1 MRASLRWLKELSGVD
16 ASVADARE
24 RLTRAGL
31 EVEAVTARGAG
42 LDHIVVAEVRRK
54 APHPKRDKLTLVTVF
69 DGEHE
74 VDVLCGAPNVPEP
87 GGRVL
92 FARVGARLPGG
103 LEIGERAIAGVTSR
117 GMICSEAELDI
128 GADAAGIYVLGQDV
142 VAKPGVPVARAL
154 DLEDWTLEIG
164 LTPNRPDCLGHV
176 GLARELAVLSGKT
189 FAAPV
194 AEAPARV
201 ADPAS
206 VPKTPIEIVH
216 PDRCPRYGAG
226 VVLDVRIAPSPFSV
240 RYRLHNLG
248 IRAINNVVD
257 VTNIVLLEW
266 GHPIHAF
273 DLDKLRGERIV
284 VRRARAAERMA
295 TLDGIERVLT
305 DDDLLICD
313 GQGPVAVAGVM
324 GGANSEI
331 ADTTTR
337 VLVEC
342 AYFDPRSV
350 RRTARRLGL
359 HTEASHRFE
368 RGVDPG
374 AVPAV
379 LAHTLSLLSRLA
391 GGAASASTVDAYPAP
406 VVQPSVVLRD
416 ARIGGLLGF
425 EPSRQDATRVLEGIG
440 CTVVSDDG
448 TSRLVTIPSWR
459 PDMSRDVDL
468 VEEVGRVL
476 GFERIP
482 SIVPS
487 VKPSTEGTL
496 PIIGFAR
503 RLREQAAAIGLDEA
517 VNYAFVSR
525 RELEL
530 ARVPTDCVELANPL
544 SDERAVLRTSLLP
557 GLAADVRRAR
567 RHQVARAKLFEVA
580 RTFHPVADAVL
591 PSERQRIAIALAGL
605 RRAWIGDAE
614 PFDFF
619 DVKGVVEA
627 LVRPLVG
634 VLPETVLDAA
644 LAVDAPFL
652 HPRRRARVR
661 VAGLDVGAL
670 GELHP
675 DVVDALELGGAVA
688 YAELDIGALLAAADR
703 VGPPIARSLPRFPSA
718 TRDIAVVVAEPL
730 PAAEVASALREA
742 AGELVEDV
750 SLFDLYRGAPV
761 PAGHKSLAFHVVYR
775 DRDATL
781 TDARVDE
788 AHGRLVKAAEARFGA
803 SLRA

>member
-1 MRASLRWLKELSGVD
+1 MRASLRWLKELSGVE
-16 ASVADARE
+16 APVADVRE

-42 LDHIVVAEVRRK
+42 LDGIVVAEVRKK
-54 APHPKRDKLTLVTVF
+54 APHPKRDKLTLVTVY

-92 FARVGARLPGG
+92 FARVGAKLPGG

-128 GADAAGIYVLGQDV
+128 GADSAGIVVLGADV
-142 VAKPGVPVARAL
+142 VAKPGEPIARAL

-176 GLARELAVLSGKT
+176 GPARELAVLSGKT
-189 FAAPV
+189 FAVPV
-194 AEAPARV
+194 PPAPARF
-201 ADPAS
+201 ADPAD
-206 VPKTPIEIVH
+206 VPPTPIEIAH

-226 VVLDVRIAPSPFSV
+226 VVLEVAIAPSPFAV

-248 IRAINNVVD
+248 IRAISNVVD

-273 DLDKLRGERIV
+273 DLDKLRGEKIV
-284 VRRARAAERMA
+284 VRRARADERMA
-295 TLDGIERVLT
+295 TLDGIERVLV

-313 GQGPVAVAGVM
+313 GEGPVAVAGVM

-331 ADTTTR
+331 AATTR
-337 VLVEC
+337 RVLIEC

-374 AVPAV
+374 AVPTV
-379 LAHTLSLLSRLA
+379 LAHTLSMLTRLA
-391 GGAASASTVDAYPAP
+391 GGAASARTIDAYPAP
-406 VVQPSVVLRD
+406 VVAPRVDLRD
-416 ARIGGLLGF
+416 ERIGGLLGF
-425 EPSRQDATRVLEGIG
+425 EPSRDDARRVLEGIG
-440 CTVVSDDG
+440 CKIEADDG
-448 TSRLVTIPSWR
+448 SMRRVAIPSWR
-459 PDMSRDVDL
+459 PDMSRDGDL
-468 VEEVGRVL
+468 VEEIGRVL

-487 VKPSTEGTL
+487 VKPSTEGTA
-496 PIIGFAR
+496 PIVSFAR

-530 ARVPTDCVELANPL
+530 ARVPTDCVVLANPL

-567 RHQVARAKLFEVA
+567 RHQVARATLFELA
-580 RTFHPVADAVL
+580 RTFHPVQGAVL
-591 PSERQRIAIALAGL
+591 PNERQRLGIALAGP
-605 RRAWIGDAE
+605 RRAWIGDGD

-619 DVKGVVEA
+619 DVKGAVEA

-634 VLPETVLDAA
+634 AVPKTELDAK
-644 LAVDAPFL
+644 LAADAPFL

-661 VAGLDVGAL
+661 VAGLDVGVL
-670 GELHP
+670 GEVHP
-675 DVVDALELGGAVA
+675 DVVDALELGGSLA
-688 YAELDIGALLAAADR
+688 YAELDVGALLEAIDR
-703 VGPPIARSLPRFPSA
+703 IGPILARPLPRFPSA
-718 TRDIAVVVAEPL
+718 TRDVAVVVDEQL
-730 PAAEVASALREA
+730 PAADVAAALREA

-761 PAGHKSLAFHVVYR
+761 PAGRKSLAFHVVYR
-775 DRDATL
+775 DRESTL

-788 AHGRLVKAAEARFGA
+788 AHARLVQAAEARFGA
-803 SLRA
+803 LLRA